1 MTVEKRS
8 FCRLCG
14 SFCAFIAAV
23 EDNRVVSIRP
33 DEDDP
38 VSKGYLCAKGAAL
51 GRLHHHPLRLDHPRV
66 RRGGVQVEADW
77 PTALDDIGAK
87 LKAIIETYGAGAIGA
102 YAGTPS
108 VPCSSVNI
116 WRSFMAALGS
126 PQIYSTV
133 SIDVACGPLVAE
145 RVTGSPMLVC
155 QPDPDARMAVL
166 IGINP
171 MVSHG
176 HNYFQPAPKLQLRRW
191 AEQGELWVVDPR
203 RTETAELA
211 TRHLSPWPAS
221 EFALLGHAVREILRD
236 GADREFLAA
245 YVNGVEAL
253 RGAVERFTLE
263 ETARITRLDARD
275 IRDFVASIRRTG
287 KVGIVC
293 GTGISM
299 GPNANVTWFLA
310 WALHGV
316 TGSLDRQGGAYINP
330 GFARNFDAVGW
341 TPVNSSG
348 PGPASR
354 PDLPSRMG
362 EYPCVAIPDEI
373 EAGNLRALFVIA
385 GNPVIAIPDTNRLL
399 KALGKL
405 DLLVVVEMME
415 TATTPLATH
424 VLPGTGQLEMSDVT
438 LWDWLNPLEYA
449 RYAERVI
456 EPAGERKPLWW
467 MMREIAA
474 RIGLDFGLPPETAHD
489 DDVIRPMMPASRASF
504 DDIRASPTAIV
515 SGRTYGWMH
524 KALPGGRFDLGPED
538 LLAQLAEAHPVEG
551 DLLLTPRR
559 QKNKLN
565 ALMNDGLAN
574 PRRPD
579 VAELSIHPD
588 DAIARGIADGDLV
601 RISTAAGE
609 VVAPVRIDG
618 RYRKGVVS
626 LPHGFT
632 DMNVN
637 ILTDVREIDRLS
649 GMPTLGAFPVTV
661 AKFSGV
667 RATVEEDSL

>member
-1 MTVEKRS
+1 VTVEKRS

-14 SFCAFIAAV
+14 SFCAFIATV
-23 EDNRVVSIRP
+23 ENNRIVSIRP
-33 DEDDP
+33 DADDP
-38 VSKGYLCAKGAAL
+38 VSKGYMCAKGVAL
-51 GRLHHHPLRLDHPRV
+51 GRLHHHPLRLDHPRI
-66 RRGGVQVEADW
+66 RRDGVQVETDW
-77 PTALDDIGAK
+77 PTALEDIGAR
-87 LKAIIETYGAGAIGA
+87 LRTIIDTYGPGAIGA

-116 WRSFMAALGS
+116 WRPFMGALGS

-145 RVTGSPMLVC
+145 RITGSPMLVC

-176 HNYFQPAPKLQLRRW
+176 HNYFQPAPKQQLRRW
-191 AEQGELWVVDPR
+191 AEQGELWVLDPR
-203 RTETAELA
+203 HTESAELA

-221 EFALLGHAVREILRD
+221 EFALLGYAVREILRD
-236 GADREFLAA
+236 GADREFLDA
-245 YVNGVEAL
+245 YVDGVDAL
-253 RGAVERFTLE
+253 RDTVERFTLE
-263 ETARITRLDARD
+263 EAVRITRLEAQD
-275 IRDFVASIRRTG
+275 IRDFVAAIRRTG
-287 KVGIVC
+287 KIGIVC

-330 GFARNFDAVGW
+330 GFARNFDQVGW
-341 TPVNSSG
+341 APLNTSG

-373 EAGNLRALFVIA
+373 EAGNLRALFVIT

-399 KALGKL
+399 KAFDKL

-415 TATTPLATH
+415 TGTTPFATH
-424 VLPGTGQLEMSDVT
+424 LLPGTGQLEMSDIT
-438 LWDWLNPLEYA
+438 LWDWLNPIEYA
-449 RYAERVI
+449 RYAERVV
-456 EPAGERKPLWW
+456 EPAAERKPLWW
-467 MMREIAA
+467 IMREIAD
-474 RIGLDFGLPPETAHD
+474 RIGLDFGLSPETAHD
-489 DDVIRPMMPASRASF
+489 DDIIRPMMPASRVSF
-504 DDIRASPTAIV
+504 DDVKASPTAIV

-524 KALPGGRFDLGPED
+524 KVLPGGRFNLGPGD
-538 LLAQLAEAHPVEG
+538 LLGQLAEARPVEG
-551 DLLLTPRR
+551 ELVLTPRR

-579 VAELSIHPD
+579 LAELSINPE
-588 DAIARGIADGDLV
+588 DAMARDIADGDLV
-601 RISTAAGE
+601 RISTPAGE
-609 VVAPVRIDG
+609 VIAPARIDP
-618 RYRKGVVS
+618 RYRRGVVS

-632 DMNVN
+632 DVNVN
-637 ILTDVREIDRLS
+637 VLTDVREIDRLS
-649 GMPTLGAFPVTV
+649 GMPTLGAFPVTIS
-661 AKFSGV
+661 KLSGV
-667 RATVEEDSL
+667 CAAVKEDNI